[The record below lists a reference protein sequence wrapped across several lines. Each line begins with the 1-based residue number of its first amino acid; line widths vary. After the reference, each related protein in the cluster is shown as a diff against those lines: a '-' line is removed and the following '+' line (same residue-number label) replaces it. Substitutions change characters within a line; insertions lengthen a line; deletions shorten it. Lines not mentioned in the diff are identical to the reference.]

1 MIWEHISDSSHTST
15 VTKHQSKPI
24 FSPPYSKN
32 KSIAIIGGGAS
43 GIFAAIHASSSLSG
57 TGGSTRNTIDVTV
70 FEVTSQLLSK
80 VKISG
85 GGRCNVL
92 HDATIPTEIILQK
105 GYPRGH
111 KELQSIC
118 TQQYPITKAA
128 LWFEQHN
135 VTLKT
140 EADGRMFPIT
150 DSSQTVMDALLQVA
164 AVNNHVRIDNC
175 ILHRIYI

>member
-1 MIWEHISDSSHTST
+1 M
-15 VTKHQSKPI
+15 
-24 FSPPYSKN
+24 
-32 KSIAIIGGGAS
+32 
-43 GIFAAIHASSSLSG
+43 
-57 TGGSTRNTIDVTV
+57 
-70 FEVTSQLLSK
+70 FEATSQLLSK

-150 DSSQTVMDALLQVA
+150 DSSQTVIDALLHA
-164 AVNNHVRIDNC
+164 AVVNNNVRIQLRTKISQIIPPSDSGGKFQLIYMSTGTIGSSTPTSDHCNKN
-175 ILHRIYI
+175 ILQFLIVGTVKGL